1 MLLLLLAGGGGG
13 VLCLPAADV
22 GDGVLA
28 ACCCVFLQGGGA
40 RDFVLQPLDAT
51 FTFKQLSRYGK
62 AGVPPHWLEDSTGQH

>member
-1 MLLLLLAGGGGG
+1 MFCASLLLMSAAVSWLLA
-13 VLCLPAADV
+13 AF
-22 GDGVLA
+22 
-28 ACCCVFLQGGGA
+28 FLQGGGA